1 MNFFDKIP
9 ISVYKILIVLAT
21 IIWGYAFVG
30 MKVAIASISPNWM
43 VGIRFL
49 LAGIIL
55 SVIVFRTIK
64 QNFCKEFL
72 LYSVMLGFIEFLAF
86 SAQTVGLKFTTPGV
100 NAFLTAAYC
109 VITPFFAWLMFK
121 KRPRLRNFLAAFI
134 ALIGIWL
141 VSVSGDSQFSIGIGE
156 ILSFD
161 CAFFFAAHIV
171 LMSKATKKY
180 NAIAL
185 SASEFIFEGLFG
197 IITGVIFEPAPMLA
211 DFTPEFVGLLAF
223 LVIFSTII
231 CFGIQNI
238 SLAYVPPSQASL
250 LLSLECVFGV
260 IFSVLLYGEVVSM
273 RMAIGFVLIFSGVI
287 VSEYEPSRKKP
298 NKKPSADN
306 I

>member
-55 SVIVFRTIK
+55 SAIVFRTIK

-109 VITPFFAWLMFK
+109 VITPFFAWMLFK
-121 KRPRLRNFLAAFI
+121 KRPRIRNFVAAFI

-141 VSVSGDSQFSIGIGE
+141 VSVSGDSELTIGIGE
-156 ILSFD
+156 ILSFV

-197 IITGVIFEPAPMLA
+197 IITGAIFESAPTLA

-238 SLAYVPPSQASL
+238 SLSYVPPSQASL

-260 IFSVLLYGEVVSM
+260 IFSVLLYGEVVSL
-273 RMAIGFVLIFSGVI
+273 RMMIGFVLIFSGVI

-298 NKKPSADN
+298 SIKTNTDN

>member
-1 MNFFDKIP
+1 
-9 ISVYKILIVLAT
+9 
-21 IIWGYAFVG
+21 
-30 MKVAIASISPNWM
+30 MKFAIASIAPNWM

-49 LAGIIL
+49 LAGIVL
-55 SVIVFRTIK
+55 SAIVFRAIK
-64 QNFCKEFL
+64 ENFCKEFL
-72 LYSVMLGFIEFLAF
+72 LYSVGLGFLEFLAF

-109 VITPFFAWLMFK
+109 VITPFFAWMLFK
-121 KRPRLRNFLAAFI
+121 KRPRLRNFVAALV
-134 ALIGIWL
+134 ALLGIWL
-141 VSVSGDSQFSIGIGE
+141 VSVSGDSEFTIGIGE
-156 ILSFD
+156 ILSFI

-185 SASEFIFEGLFG
+185 SASEFTFEGLFG
-197 IITGVIFEPAPMLA
+197 IITGAIFEPAPTVA

-273 RMAIGFVLIFSGVI
+273 RMMIGFVLIFSGVI
-287 VSEYEPSRKKP
+287 ISEYEPRRKKP
-298 NKKPSADN
+298 SNKTTSD
-306 I
+306 II